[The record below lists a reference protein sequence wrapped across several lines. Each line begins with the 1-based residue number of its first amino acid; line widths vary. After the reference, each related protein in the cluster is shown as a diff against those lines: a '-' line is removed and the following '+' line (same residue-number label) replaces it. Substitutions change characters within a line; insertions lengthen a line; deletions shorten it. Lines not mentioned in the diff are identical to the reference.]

1 MCWCWLWWVWITPLI
16 SVPTL
21 SYQFPLSQP
30 GAYQV
35 VLYRRHVL
43 SLTSLSQILF
53 FLTSGKSFLHLT
65 SVSCCILGSDLHL
78 EGQKLHQ
85 EDGAWLLS
93 LPNPPQSFLPLAMSL
108 FFFPKVLHVSSFIN
122 THIYLAP
129 TVCQN
134 LCRQLQIT
142 TSIYIALIIHRYQ
155 DLFKHFMYVT
165 SSNST
170 TTQWGRCATIPHPIL
185 LMRILKQREVKQLV
199 QSHVIRK

>member
-1 MCWCWLWWVWITPLI
+1 MCWCWLWLLWTPPLI
-16 SVPTL
+16 SVPTI
-21 SYQFPLSQP
+21 SQP

-43 SLTSLSQILF
+43 SLTSLSQMLF
-53 FLTSGKSFLHLT
+53 FLTIGKSFLHLT
-65 SVSCCILGSDLHL
+65 SVSCCILGSDLHP

-93 LPNPPQSFLPLAMSL
+93 LPSPPQSFLPLAMSL
-108 FFFPKVLHVSSFIN
+108 FFFPKVLPVSSFIN

-129 TVCQN
+129 TMCQN
-134 LCRQLQIT
+134 LCQQLQIT
-142 TSIYIALIIHRYQ
+142 ASIYIALIIHRYQ

-170 TTQWGRCATIPHPIL
+170 TTQ
-185 LMRILKQREVKQLV
+185 
-199 QSHVIRK
+199 